1 MVKQKTSIVIEEEL
15 WQNVKIHCIK
25 EKIDIS
31 DWLEKVIKEK
41 LKRK

>member
-15 WQNVKIHCIK
+15 WQDVKIHCIK
-25 EKIDIS
+25 EKVDIS

-41 LKRK
+41 LKK